1 MRLRK
6 DVRGSPN
13 AKKRVWGPLVCGSA
27 ITTVGIIL
35 YVEATRSI
43 GKLGYDVLDSP
54 FFPKLGAVMLV
65 LFGIALTVTSLL
77 KPACTKRFGEGRPTE
92 AKKPL
97 LSQGPKQVV
106 CFITLLV
113 LYSLLLNYIGFI
125 FSSVFFII
133 TSYLLISQRR
143 KIRDLI
149 EAVVFAFSTTI
160 VLWLIFAKGLKLL
173 LP

>member
-1 MRLRK
+1 MILRK
-6 DVRGSPN
+6 DVI
-13 AKKRVWGPLVCGSA
+13 CGSA
-27 ITTVGIIL
+27 ITIGGIII

-65 LFGIALTVTSLL
+65 LFGVALTVTSLL
-77 KPACTKRFGEGRPTE
+77 KPTE
-92 AKKPL
+92 AKKI
-97 LSQGPKQVV
+97 QVNNPKKVV
-106 CFITLLV
+106 YFITLLV
-113 LYSLLLNYIGFI
+113 LYSLLLHYIGFI
-125 FSSVFFII
+125 FSSIFSII
-133 TSYLLISQRR
+133 ASYLLISQRR

-160 VLWLIFAKGLKLL
+160 VLWLIFSQGLNLL